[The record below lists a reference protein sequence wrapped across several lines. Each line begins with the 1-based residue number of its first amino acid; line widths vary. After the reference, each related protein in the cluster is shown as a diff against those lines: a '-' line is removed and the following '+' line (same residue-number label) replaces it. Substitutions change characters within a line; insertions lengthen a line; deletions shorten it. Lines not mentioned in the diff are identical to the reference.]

1 MQSKRIE
8 NWNSAL
14 WKILTNP
21 AIEVIVAIVLVLIAM
36 AVVVWSGVFHNGSAP
51 LPVPQPCRAP

>member
-1 MQSKRIE
+1 MHSKRIE

-21 AIEVIVAIVLVLIAM
+21 AIEVVLAIVLVLIAM
-36 AVVVWSGVFHNGSAP
+36 AVVIWSGVFHNGSDS
-51 LPVPQPCRAP
+51 LPVPFR